1 MYRTDEKRG
10 IQPERMPTREEMD
23 RLDELLASFCN
34 GCSRQENCKGEC
46 VLQDFR
52 RYVTPKAGVQYR
64 GGRIWLEDGS
74 LIRMGYRDGS
84 IGTYSV
90 NVIDVTH
97 VELSGCAAD
106 SRASLTIHTMHLES
120 ILSRCAWIELSS
132 PSGDGWK
139 DIDDIC
145 KEQEED

>member
-23 RLDELLASFCN
+23 SLDELLASFCN

-139 DIDDIC
+139 NIDDIC